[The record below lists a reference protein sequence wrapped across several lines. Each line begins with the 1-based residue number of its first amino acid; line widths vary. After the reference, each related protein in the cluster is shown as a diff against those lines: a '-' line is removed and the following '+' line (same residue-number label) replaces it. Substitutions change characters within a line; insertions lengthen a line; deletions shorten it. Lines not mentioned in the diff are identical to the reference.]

1 VATYQYRIASELD
14 WQATSGNALLVI
26 SNPVGSGKKLT
37 LRSFELSPLT
47 YSTTGTAGTVSA
59 SPATCLSLA
68 RVSVGGSDIVTPA
81 PLDSGAA
88 AWPATVRVL
97 LRSSVGASPL
107 VIHRVAVAKQYLQAS
122 LSFMGRQ
129 RAIGQHGGIRTAAR
143 RGSESA
149 VEGFIVRAGE
159 ALALYASTLSSSI
172 PVRVMATI
180 VRSGSP
186 DRTYMVEY
194 FTNIVGV
201 GSAVFAIDNAAG
213 SGEIVTLRSIAVE
226 EVGLYDTSYFQ
237 LVPVGSVE
245 AAGLADPTKA
255 VLLQP
260 MDTSYPSASS
270 WIKAYANVCILPFGM
285 PENAFAQGSAG
296 SPQGFNY
303 LKTKD
308 FLGPVYRTIFP
319 EYVHQHPTKPDQFAS
334 CSHHQSDL
342 MVMRSG
348 ITIREG
354 EAIALVSGAETAV
367 GLSAAVG
374 VSGWQSW
381 HICATV
387 TVDPKLVPTLTLT
400 GLQNPSEVRVFNAG
414 TTTAV
419 AGQENVTG
427 GTFAWQFDPGVV
439 SAVDIAVLSL
449 GYQNMRLMNLALA
462 LADLTVPIQ
471 QQIDRQYSN
480 PA

>member
-1 VATYQYRIASELD
+1 VATYQYRIAGELD

-47 YSTTGTAGTVSA
+47 YSTTGTAGTVSS
-59 SPATCLSLA
+59 SPSTLLSLA
-68 RVSVGGSDIVTPA
+68 RATVSGDDKETPA

-97 LRSSVGASPL
+97 SRAGVGASPL
-107 VIHRVAVAKQYLQAS
+107 VIHRVAVAKEYLQAS

-129 RAIGQHGGIRTAAR
+129 SAIGSLGGLRSAAK
-143 RGSESA
+143 RGLASTL
-149 VEGFIVRAGE
+149 EGFVVRAGE
-159 ALALYASTLSSSI
+159 AIALYASTLSSSI
-172 PVRVMATI
+172 PVRVMATL

-186 DRTYMVEY
+186 NRTYMVEY
-194 FTNIVGV
+194 FTNIV
-201 GSAVFAIDNAAG
+201 SAGTAIFAIDNAVG
-213 SGEIVTLRSIAVE
+213 SGEVVTLRSIAVE
-226 EVGLYDTSYFQ
+226 EVGVYDTSYFQ

-245 AAGLADPTKA
+245 AGGLADPTTA
-255 VLLQP
+255 VLVQP
-260 MDTSYPSASS
+260 MDTNYPSASS
-270 WIKAYANVCILPFGM
+270 WIKTYSNVCILPLGM

-308 FLGPVYRTIFP
+308 FLGPVYRTVFP
-319 EYVHQHPTKPDQFAS
+319 EYVHQHPTKPDQFVS
-334 CSHHQSDL
+334 CAHHQSDL

-367 GLSAAVG
+367 GLSASVG

-381 HICATV
+381 HIAATV
-387 TVDPKLVPTLTLT
+387 TVEPKMVPTLSLT
-400 GLQNPSEVRVFNAG
+400 GLRNPSEVRVFSAG
-414 TTTAV
+414 TTTEV

-439 SAVDIAVLSL
+439 SAVDVAVLSL
-449 GYQNMRLMNLALA
+449 GYQNMRLTSVTLA

-471 QQIDRQYSN
+471 QQIDRQYFN
-480 PA
+480 P